1 MAFENVVFPYYPMKH
16 NISKSII
23 DPVSVVSNGNREYRI
38 KRQAWERYEW
48 TLPVQTMTNEQKEDI
63 KGFLLQRQHSLNSFK
78 FVDPDYATWDIGTRL
93 SYNSLIFW
101 NINLPASRTNLNI
114 AGTHPIFNSDA
125 FTVTINGNP
134 DVVTAYEFPGGVPVA
149 RIPAAIST
157 DIVEI
162 NSNSIPYFTV
172 RLASSIG
179 YTLAALDTNN
189 ETLGVNHAE
198 IKLIEVFGEY

>member
-1 MAFENVVFPYYPMKH
+1 MAFEDVVFPYYPMKH

-48 TLPVQTMTNEQKEDI
+48 TLPVQTMTNEQKEEI
-63 KGFLLQRQHSLNSFK
+63 KAFLLSRNHSLNSFK
-78 FVDPDYATWDIGTRL
+78 FVDPDMAAWVDTKLT
-93 SYNSLIFW
+93 
-101 NINLPASRTNLNI
+101 NISADNWEVNLPLNNFNQTTSLP
-114 AGTHPIFNSDA
+114 GTHPCFNANVTNVTVNGSPELN
-125 FTVTINGNP
+125 FTVSVANGIP
-134 DVVTAYEFPGGVPVA
+134 KIFVLGSPIGSDVRLTGG
-149 RIPAAIST
+149 
-157 DIVEI
+157 
-162 NSNSIPYFTV
+162 IPYFTV
-172 RLASSIG
+172 RLASSLG